1 MNFAKAARR
10 LSASRFLRRLIAGVL
25 LLVALLWLAD
35 RIWPLPLPKDDLAR
49 VVLAEDGTPL
59 WRFADANGVWRYPV
73 RTDEVSPYY
82 LDALLT
88 YEDRWFYQHPGVNPL
103 ALGRAAWQNLSGG
116 RVLSGG
122 STLSMQVARLLD
134 PHSRTLPGKLRQ
146 LWRTGQLEWHLS
158 KEQILNL
165 YLNRA
170 PFGGTLQGVA
180 AASWA
185 YLGKSPRHLTHAE
198 AAMLAVLPQAPSRL
212 RPDRHPA
219 RAQIARD
226 KVLRRLA
233 EFNVW
238 PQAAVD
244 EALEEPL
251 LLAPRLEPSLAPLLA
266 RRLNRPDSPPLI
278 RTTLDATLQRRLED
292 LLLGW
297 RARLPERTS
306 AAILVVEEQ
315 TMAVRAYLG
324 SVDINDARRFGHVD
338 MISALR
344 SPGSTLKPFLY
355 GMALDAGLIHS
366 ESLLQD
372 VPRRYGDYRPGNFS
386 MGFSG
391 PVPASSALSTSLNLP
406 AVQLLEAYGPK
417 RFAAE
422 MRIGGMPLALPA
434 MAEPNLSLI
443 LGGAGSR
450 LEDLVSGY
458 SAFARGGKSANIR
471 LQPDDQLRERPLL
484 SPGSAWIVRR
494 ILSGQ
499 ARPDRDPRAELV
511 QRPVLAWKTGT
522 SYGFRDAWAIGV
534 GPRYLIGIWIGR
546 PDGTPVPGQ
555 FGLASAAPLMLQVHD
570 VLTNRDS
577 QRGISAAV
585 QPVPA
590 NVSVA
595 AICWP
600 LGQPMSRSDPNCRRQ
615 RFAWTLDGTTPPT
628 LQAMDQP
635 LGTGLVENIWVNAK
649 GLRVDAKCPGAMP
662 REIALWPAALEPWL
676 PKVERR
682 EARLP
687 ANDPDCPGPMLAPS
701 SPLSIVGVRDG
712 DQLRRPAASQELLRL
727 KLSALGGSGRRWW
740 FVNGTPLGDSA
751 HQDSI
756 NATFEQL
763 GRVELSVLDEGGQTA
778 RVEFNVVD

>member
-1 MNFAKAARR
+1 MNLRFVARSTL
-10 LSASRFLRRLIAGVL
+10 LSL
-25 LLVALLWLAD
+25 LLVIALLWLAD
-35 RIWPLPLPKDDLAR
+35 RIWPLPLPQDDLAR

-73 RTDEVSPYY
+73 QTSEVSPYY

-88 YEDRWFYQHPGVNPL
+88 YEDRWFYRHPGVNPL
-103 ALGRAAWQNLSGG
+103 ALARATWQNLTGA
-116 RVLSGG
+116 RVVSGG

-134 PHSRTLPGKLRQ
+134 PHSRTFLGKLRQ
-146 LWRTGQLEWHLS
+146 LWRTAQLEWHLS

-185 YLGKSPRHLTHAE
+185 YLGKPPAQLTHAE
-198 AAMLAVLPQAPSRL
+198 AALLAVLPQAPSRL
-212 RPDRHPA
+212 RPDRHPQ
-219 RAQIARD
+219 RAQQARD

-233 EFNVW
+233 EFQVW

-278 RTTLDATLQRRLED
+278 RTTVDATLQRRLED

-297 RARLPERTS
+297 RARLPEHTS
-306 AAILVVEEQ
+306 AAILVVEEE

-324 SVDINDARRFGHVD
+324 SVDINDAKRYGHVD

-355 GMALDAGLIHS
+355 GMALDDGLIHS

-386 MGFSG
+386 MGFTG
-391 PVPASSALSTSLNLP
+391 AVPASTALSSSLNLP

-417 RFAAE
+417 RFAAQ

-434 MAEPNLSLI
+434 LAEPNLALI

-458 SAFARGGKSANIR
+458 SAFAREGKSATLR
-471 LQPDDQLRERPLL
+471 LQPDDALRERPLL
-484 SPGSAWIVRR
+484 SPGAAWIVRR

-511 QRPVLAWKTGT
+511 QRPTLAWKTGT

-534 GPRYLIGIWIGR
+534 GPRYLIGVWIGR

-585 QPVPA
+585 KPVPA
-590 NVSVA
+590 NVGVA

-615 RFAWTLDGTTPPT
+615 RFAWTLDNTTPPT
-628 LQAMDQP
+628 LQALDQP
-635 LGTGLVENIWVNAK
+635 LSVGLMESIWINAK
-649 GLRVDAKCPGAMP
+649 GLRVDAHCPGAEP
-662 REIALWPAALEPWL
+662 KNIALWPAPLEPWL
-676 PKVERR
+676 PRVERR
-682 EARLP
+682 EARIP
-687 ANDPDCPGPMLAPS
+687 AADPQCPPPALAAS
-701 SPLSIVGVRDG
+701 SPLSIVGVREG
-712 DQLRRPAASQELLRL
+712 DQLRLPAASQQALRL
-727 KLSALGGSGRRWW
+727 KISALGGSGRRWW
-740 FVNGTPLGDSA
+740 FLNGAPLGDSA
-751 HQDSI
+751 NQDFI
-756 NATFEQL
+756 NASFERL
-763 GRVELSVLDEGGQTA
+763 GRYQLSVLDEAGQTA
-778 RVEFNVVD
+778 RLEFSVVD